1 MDKKVRMPLPI
12 GDKNVFDESTKS
24 ITTSDFFKL
33 KPIYI
38 KEVLPGEDVNIDV
51 TSLTRLAALQKP
63 MYGDVKINLKGF
75 FVPMRVVF
83 PRWNDFISNTNGDN
97 SVVTHVP
104 TFTNKSILEMM
115 FQSHS
120 PEFNAYVSG
129 TSIPYII
136 SQWVTGEDLTSA
148 ATTSDHVLT
157 TKYDFYLPIKRTDDS
172 DNYHTYGFAFTAL
185 GRRFYDILLGLGYN
199 INFLNFYDNNYAGK
213 DQVYSAMP
221 LMSYCKIYSDWFT
234 NSQYGVTINTMQA
247 TLNTMA
253 NENDVTT
260 LQLEILANL
269 ITYVTYD
276 RDMFVSAFDEPT
288 SPNDSKGTLDAIEF
302 VDINDVQ
309 DDQYNFYKG
318 FVTSELETHGEGDYN
333 LFGGT
338 PTAVLNH
345 VSDSDNSSQVVTQYM
360 LDSLRKLTNY
370 VRRNQIAGVRAL
382 DRYYARYGYQLSSE
396 KLMRSQLLESFNM
409 PVDIADVMS
418 TADTVSGANGMQLG
432 SYAGQGIAGG
442 DNMHIRYNS
451 DGEFGFL
458 IITMNIMP
466 YVKYF
471 EGLQPHCSHVY
482 VSEFYQ
488 PEFDGLG
495 ADIIPQKYLFNNVIL
510 PSGLTFPTDVPGQ
523 SVPKVPQTDK
533 QAISNYDPNGTYGF
547 LPRYYDKKTNPY
559 AIVSGDFRFESR
571 NTGLDAWH
579 LLRKVNTAFMDS
591 TAWQHSETFTNGTAD
606 REQYD
611 RIFQDATGYYD
622 NFITVFNFRVKSYK
636 PVKRMFDDWVLDEN
650 DSEHHR
656 EVSVD
661 NGGTS
666 IR

>member
-1 MDKKVRMPLPI
+1 MDKKVRIPLPI
-12 GDKNVFDESTKS
+12 GEKNVFDESTKS

-38 KEVLPGEDVNIDV
+38 KEVLPGEDVDIDV

-63 MYGDVKINLKGF
+63 MYGDVKINLKSF

-104 TFTNKSILEMM
+104 TFSNKDILTMM
-115 FQSHS
+115 FQAHS
-120 PEFNAYVSG
+120 PEFNAYTSG
-129 TSIPYII
+129 TSIPYVV

-199 INFLNFYDNNYAGK
+199 INFFNFNDSNYEDK

-253 NENDVTT
+253 NENAVTT
-260 LQLEILANL
+260 AQLEVLANL

-288 SPNDSKGTLDAIEF
+288 SPNDSKGALDNIQF
-302 VDINDVQ
+302 LDITQKDYYNDKSIPTTSDVNYVD
-309 DDQYNFYKG
+309 
-318 FVTSELETHGEGDYN
+318 TSGYVSGSLTPQLNLVSQSSGDEL
-333 LFGGT
+333 
-338 PTAVLNH
+338 
-345 VSDSDNSSQVVTQYM
+345 SITQYSM
-360 LDSLRKLTNY
+360 DILRKITNY

-396 KLMRSQLLESFNM
+396 KLVRSQLLESFNM
-409 PVDIADVMS
+409 SVDIADVMS
-418 TADTVSGANGMQLG
+418 TADTVSDSNGMQLG

-458 IITMNIMP
+458 IITMNVMP

-471 EGLQPHCSHVY
+471 EGLQPHCSHIY
-482 VSEFYQ
+482 VSEFYT

-510 PSGLTFPTDVPGQ
+510 PSGLTFPTDVQGQ
-523 SVPKVPQTDK
+523 YVPKIPQTDK
-533 QAISNYDPNGTYGF
+533 QAVSNYDPNGTYGF

-579 LLRKVNTAFMDS
+579 LLRKVNTKFMND
-591 TAWQHSETFTNGTAD
+591 TQWQHSETFTNGTAD

-656 EVSVD
+656 EVSI
-661 NGGTS
+661 NEGGTS
-666 IR
+666 VR

>member
-1 MDKKVRMPLPI
+1 MDKKVRIPLPI
-12 GDKNVFDESTKS
+12 GEKNVFDESTKS

-38 KEVLPGEDVNIDV
+38 KEVLPGEDVDIDV

-63 MYGDVKINLKGF
+63 MYGDVKINLKSF

-104 TFTNKSILEMM
+104 TFSNKDILTMM
-115 FQSHS
+115 FQAHS
-120 PEFNAYVSG
+120 PEFNAYTSG
-129 TSIPYII
+129 TSIPYVV

-199 INFLNFYDNNYAGK
+199 INFFNFNDSNYEGK

-253 NENDVTT
+253 NENAVTT
-260 LQLEILANL
+260 AQLEILANL

-276 RDMFVSAFDEPT
+276 RDMFVSAFDDPT
-288 SPNDSKGTLDAIEF
+288 SPNDSKGTLENIEF
-302 VDINDVQ
+302 VDITQDVQ
-309 DDQYNFYKG
+309 EYNNRNKVEQGY
-318 FVTSELETHGEGDYN
+318 
-333 LFGGT
+333 
-338 PTAVLNH
+338 P
-345 VSDSDNSSQVVTQYM
+345 NSSETPQLTIASQSVEDYYEYGITQYA

-382 DRYYARYGYQLSSE
+382 DRYYARYGYQLTSE
-396 KLMRSQLLESFNM
+396 KLVRSQLLESFNM
-409 PVDIADVMS
+409 SVDIADVLS
-418 TADTVSGANGMQLG
+418 TADTVSGSNGMQLG

-458 IITMNIMP
+458 IITMNVMP

-471 EGLQPHCSHVY
+471 EGLQPHCSHIY
-482 VSEFYQ
+482 VSEFYT

-523 SVPKVPQTDK
+523 VVPKVPQTDK
-533 QAISNYDPNGTYGF
+533 QAVSNYDPNGTYGF

-579 LLRKVNTAFMDS
+579 LLRKINTQFMND
-591 TAWQHSETFTNGTAD
+591 TQWQHSETFTNGTAD

-656 EVSVD
+656 EVSL
-661 NGGTS
+661 NEGGTS
-666 IR
+666 VR

>member
-1 MDKKVRMPLPI
+1 MDKKVKIPLPI
-12 GDKNVFDESTKS
+12 GDKNAFDESTKS

-38 KEVLPGEDVNIDV
+38 KEVLPGEDVDIDV

-63 MYGDVKINLKGF
+63 MYGDVRINLKSF
-75 FVPMRVVF
+75 FVPMRVVY

-104 TFTNKSILEMM
+104 TFSNKDIVEMM
-115 FQSHS
+115 FQAHS
-120 PEFNAYVSG
+120 PEFNAYASG
-129 TSIPYII
+129 TSINNVIT
-136 SQWVTGEDLTSA
+136 QWVTGEDLTSA
-148 ATTSDHVLT
+148 STTSDHVLT

-172 DNYHTYGFAFTAL
+172 DNYHIYGFVFTAL

-199 INFLNFYDNNYAGK
+199 INFFNFYDSNYRDK
-213 DQVYSAMP
+213 DQVFSAMP

-253 NENDVTT
+253 NENDVTIA
-260 LQLEILANL
+260 QLEILANL

-276 RDMFVSAFDEPT
+276 RDMFVSAFDDPC
-288 SPNDSKGTLDAIEF
+288 SPNDAKGSLEDIEF
-302 VDINDVQ
+302 LDITQ
-309 DDQYNFYKG
+309 
-318 FVTSELETHGEGDYN
+318 SEMY
-333 LFGGT
+333 
-338 PTAVLNH
+338 
-345 VSDSDNSSQVVTQYM
+345 DNSYPTTSDVNYVDTRGYPSGTNTPQLNLVSQSSGNELSITQYS
-360 LDSLRKLTNY
+360 LDMLRKVTNY

-382 DRYYARYGYQLSSE
+382 DRYYSRYGYQLSSE

-409 PVDIADVMS
+409 SVDIADVMS
-418 TADTVSGANGMQLG
+418 TADTVSGSNGMQLG

-442 DNMHIRYNS
+442 DNMSIRYNS

-458 IITMNIMP
+458 IITMNVMP

-471 EGLQPHCSHVY
+471 EGLQPHCSHIY

-495 ADIIPQKYLFNNVIL
+495 TDVIPQKYLFNNTIL
-510 PSGLTFPTDVPGQ
+510 ASGYTMPTDVTGGTY
-523 SVPKVPQTDK
+523 VPKVPQTEK
-533 QAISNYDPNGTYGF
+533 QAVSNYSPDNVYGW
-547 LPRYYDKKTNPY
+547 LPRYFDKKTNPY

-579 LLRKVNTAFMDS
+579 LLRKVNTKFMDDS
-591 TAWQHSETFTNGTAD
+591 FWQHSENFTNGTAD

-611 RIFQDATGYYD
+611 RIFQDSTGQFD

>member
-1 MDKKVRMPLPI
+1 MDKKVRIPLPI
-12 GDKNVFDESTKS
+12 GEKNVFDESTKS

-38 KEVLPGEDVNIDV
+38 KEVLPGEDVDIDV

-63 MYGDVKINLKGF
+63 MYGDVKINLKSF

-97 SVVTHVP
+97 SIVTHVP
-104 TFTNKSILEMM
+104 IITNKEIMEM
-115 FQSHS
+115 FFLTHN
-120 PEFNAYVSG
+120 PETNAYLSG
-129 TSIPYII
+129 TST
-136 SQWVTGEDLTSA
+136 SQVATQWVTGEDITNA

-157 TKYDFYLPIKRTDDS
+157 IKYDFYLPIKRTDDH
-172 DNYHTYGFAFTAL
+172 DQYHIFGFVFTAL

-199 INFLNFYDNNYAGK
+199 INFLNFYHSDYEDK
-213 DQVYSAMP
+213 DQVFSAMP

-247 TLNTMA
+247 TLNTIA
-253 NENDVTT
+253 NQKVINIP
-260 LQLEILANL
+260 QLEILANL

-276 RDMFVSAFDEPT
+276 RDMFVSAFDKPV
-288 SPNDSKGTLDAIEF
+288 SPNDSKGTMD
-302 VDINDVQ
+302 DISFTDI
-309 DDQYNFYKG
+309 
-318 FVTSELETHGEGDYN
+318 T
-333 LFGGT
+333 
-338 PTAVLNH
+338 
-345 VSDSDNSSQVVTQYM
+345 SDSFSSTDVNVVMSENGSETPILGTAGTSSHAAPTSSITQYS
-360 LDSLRKLTNY
+360 LDCLRKLTNY

-382 DRYYARYGYQLSSE
+382 DRYYARFGYKLTSE
-396 KLMRSQLLESFNM
+396 KLVRSQLLDSFNM
-409 PVDIADVMS
+409 SVDIADVMS
-418 TADTVSGANGMQLG
+418 TADTVSGVNGMQLG

-458 IITMNIMP
+458 IITMNVMP

-482 VSEFYQ
+482 VSEFYT

-495 ADIIPQKYLFNNVIL
+495 DDLIPQKYLFNNVIL
-510 PSGLTFPTDVPGQ
+510 PSGLTFPTD
-523 SVPKVPQTDK
+523 KVPQSEK
-533 QAISNYDPNGTYGF
+533 QAISNYRPDGTYGF

-579 LLRKVNTAFMDS
+579 LLRKVNTKFMDDTS
-591 TAWQHSETFTNGTAD
+591 WQHSETFTNGTAD

-611 RIFQDATGYYD
+611 RIFQDTTGYFD

-656 EVSVD
+656 EVSID
-661 NGGTS
+661 EGGTS
-666 IR
+666 VR

>member
-24 ITTSDFFKL
+24 VTTSDFFKL

-38 KEVLPGEDVNIDV
+38 KEVLPGEDVDIDV

-63 MYGDVKINLKGF
+63 MYGDVKINLKSF

-97 SVVTHVP
+97 SLVTHVP
-104 TFTNKSILEMM
+104 TFSNKSILEMM
-115 FQSHS
+115 FQAHS

-129 TSIPYII
+129 TSIPNVV

-172 DNYHTYGFAFTAL
+172 DNYHTYGFVFTAL

-199 INFLNFYDNNYAGK
+199 INFLNFYDSNYEGK

-253 NENDVTT
+253 NENAVTT
-260 LQLEILANL
+260 AQLEILANL

-276 RDMFVSAFDEPT
+276 RDMFVSAFDSPVA
-288 SPNDSKGTLDAIEF
+288 PNDSKGTLDEISF
-302 VDINDVQ
+302 TDI
-309 DDQYNFYKG
+309 
-318 FVTSELETHGEGDYN
+318 T
-333 LFGGT
+333 
-338 PTAVLNH
+338 
-345 VSDSDNSSQVVTQYM
+345 SDSFGSGANVVMLENNSETPVLGTEGTSSHDAPTNSITQFS
-360 LDSLRKLTNY
+360 LDCLRKLTNY

-396 KLMRSQLLESFNM
+396 RLMRSQLLESFNM
-409 PVDIADVMS
+409 SVDIADVMS
-418 TADTVSGANGMQLG
+418 TADTVAGANGMQLG

-451 DGEFGFL
+451 DGEFGYL
-458 IITMNIMP
+458 IITMNVMP
-466 YVKYF
+466 YIKYF
-471 EGLQPHCSHVY
+471 EGLQPHCSHIY

-495 ADIIPQKYLFNNVIL
+495 SDLIPQKYLFNNVIL

-523 SVPKVPQTDK
+523 VVPKVPQTEK
-533 QAISNYDPNGTYGF
+533 QAISNYIPDGTYGF
-547 LPRYYDKKTNPY
+547 LPRYYDKKTNPF
-559 AIVSGDFRFESR
+559 AIVSGDFRLESR

-579 LLRKVNTAFMDS
+579 LLRKVNTKFMDD
-591 TAWQHSETFTNGTAD
+591 TYWQHSETFTNGTAD

-622 NFITVFNFRVKSYK
+622 NFTTVFNLRVNSYK
-636 PVKRMFDDWVLDEN
+636 PCKRMFDDWVLDEN

-656 EVSVD
+656 DISV
-661 NGGTS
+661 NEGGTS
-666 IR
+666 VR

>member
-38 KEVLPGEDVNIDV
+38 KEVLPGEDVDIDV

-63 MYGDVKINLKGF
+63 MYGDVKINLKSF

-97 SVVTHVP
+97 SFVTHVP
-104 TFTNKSILEMM
+104 TFSNKSILEMM
-115 FQSHS
+115 FQAHS

-129 TSIPYII
+129 TSIPYVV

-172 DNYHTYGFAFTAL
+172 GNYHTYGFVFTAL

-199 INFLNFYDNNYAGK
+199 INFLNFYDSNYTGK

-253 NENDVTT
+253 NENAVTT
-260 LQLEILANL
+260 AQLEVLANL

-288 SPNDSKGTLDAIEF
+288 SPSDSKGILEDLQF
-302 VDINDVQ
+302 VDISYNAVAADAEQ
-309 DDQYNFYKG
+309 DSEPN
-318 FVTSELETHGEGDYN
+318 VVSTSYLYSESSQT
-333 LFGGT
+333 GGT
-338 PTAVLNH
+338 PILGKNGYAN
-345 VSDSDNSSQVVTQYM
+345 DAPAAGITQYS
-360 LDSLRKLTNY
+360 LDCLRKLTNY

-409 PVDIADVMS
+409 SVDIADVMS

-458 IITMNIMP
+458 IITMNVMP
-466 YVKYF
+466 YIKYF

-523 SVPKVPQTDK
+523 VVPKVPQTEK
-533 QAISNYDPNGTYGF
+533 QAISKYTPDGTYGF
-547 LPRYYDKKTNPY
+547 LPRYFDKKTNPY
-559 AIVSGDFRFESR
+559 AIVSGDFRLESR

-579 LLRKVNTAFMDS
+579 LLRKVNTKFMDD

-656 EVSVD
+656 EISVD